1 MKGDLVTRLLLET
14 QQFDDNLAKATKSVR
29 GFSQQGQGLS
39 SVLGGLKGVVGKLA
53 IGIGAATSATE
64 VFNKTIASS
73 QTLTD
78 NFAIITEQATSVVD
92 SFFNSLATGDFSG
105 FLSGLSNVIDAARE
119 ASIALD
125 DLATHQIFN
134 NPKYAKFDLR
144 QAEITRTLRNPKS
157 TEAQKA
163 QARRDQDQLNKE
175 RTKAAQDDANA
186 YSRAF
191 IATFNKNLAKNGA
204 SKRWA
209 KALISDIQNQGED
222 YYKWNAAQ
230 LKKVEKELAKETTVV
245 KTTDPYYG
253 VNQTSYIYSKRGKQ
267 LLEEVRARRALAE
280 TSDEDLQT
288 SMQFAAEAYRSQA
301 KAINQETAG
310 YRAYYKGLTG
320 GGRSRTGG
328 RSKSDR
334 EQDKRTELQ
343 KIIDE
348 INQLVADRDY
358 KIQLGINTDQAK
370 KEIDKLKKDIKN
382 KQTDFLTIG
391 YNLLTYGSP
400 SQIQDFINQMIKQ
413 RDNST
418 TDEEYK
424 SWDIAIQKFQNSLDR
439 FTGKLSQVIPQ
450 LSQFNG
456 QAKGGAEDISLFRE
470 RLRDLRKTW
479 DETNKQLIEATS
491 KGVLQSDLDYEA
503 LKERKQLLRE
513 SEYDALFQKYLDS
526 IDRETYYKYLTGREL
541 YVEGVDKKTIDRLE
555 SLKNDLAD
563 GMQQLEKAILYL
575 ATRGLAGSTNWYER
589 YRLSPSEQVEQQHIR
604 NIEELTNI
612 SQAFNQA
619 LLDLDEQG
627 KVKPFTLKL
636 TVPADVK
643 EDLAKNL
650 SNPDKS
656 FFAQFFKQ
664 KELDQF
670 SNQLKQSL
678 ENAYSDANISI
689 NIDRTKEELTN
700 AIKFIT
706 PTLSAEQFTLVLT
719 RITEDIKNYKNQ
731 INSLR
736 FDLFVDGANAVS
748 NLGDSFES
756 LNSVLDSNASIFKK
770 VSTTISTLIG
780 VFTSIQRIVETVKSI
795 NEVSNTLNQA
805 YGAGDR
811 VLKGV
816 IDYST
821 QAELLS
827 QSTTGT
833 TQETLASTEL
843 ASSKTAEAAA
853 HTANAT
859 AIGAETGAM
868 TGLATSQAAATAS
881 ALALYAATKK
891 AAAASIFAA
900 HAYIP
905 FAGVGIASG
914 FVAEM
919 EGVLAAIGAF
929 ANGGIVGGTSYSGD
943 KILTR
948 LNSGEM
954 VLNRTQQGNLFNLL
968 NNGIGG
974 TGQVEFK
981 IKGQELV
988 GVLNN
993 YNNKFNKV
1001 K

>member
-29 GFSQQGQGLS
+29 GFSQQGSGLN
-39 SVLGGLKGVVGKLA
+39 SVLGGLGKTLGKLA
-53 IGIGAATSATE
+53 TGIGFATNAADA
-64 VFNKTIASS
+64 FNKTIDSS
-73 QTLTD
+73 QTFTD
-78 NFAIITEQATSVVD
+78 FFNKTILQATTAVD
-92 SFFNSLATGDFSG
+92 TFYFS
-105 FLSGLSNVIDAARE
+105 LSNGDISNFLNNMNSAIQAAGQL
-119 ASIALD
+119 ADILD
-125 DLATHQIFN
+125 DLETFNIFKS
-134 NPKYAKFDLR
+134 PQMAKFERDR
-144 QAEITRTLRNPKS
+144 ARAEEILKNPKS
-157 TEAQKA
+157 TSQQKQAARASLDQINKDQLRLSQQSAQKNFNA
-163 QARRDQDQLNKE
+163 FMGTLNTQFAKANVNPRISRMITKGLQNGGYDYYIASNKRLEKLEKDRAKIYAR
-175 RTKAAQDDANA
+175 A
-186 YSRAF
+186 
-191 IATFNKNLAKNGA
+191 AKNGYQGG
-204 SKRWA
+204 RINWW
-209 KALISDIQNQGED
+209 GED
-222 YYKWNAAQ
+222 EYWGRKVLAQ
-230 LKKVEKELAKETTVV
+230 TNDKDLIASTQYLTQAYNDET
-245 KTTDPYYG
+245 KM
-253 VNQTSYIYSKRGKQ
+253 
-267 LLEEVRARRALAE
+267 VRDR
-280 TSDEDLQT
+280 T
-288 SMQFAAEAYRSQA
+288 RS
-301 KAINQETAG
+301 N
-310 YRAYYKGLTG
+310 RAYYKGLTG

-439 FTGKLSQVIPQ
+439 FTGKIQQVIPQ

-456 QAKGGAEDISLFRE
+456 QAKGGAEDISLFRD

-479 DETNKQLIEATS
+479 DETNKQLIDATA

-503 LKERKQLLRE
+503 LRNRKQLLRE
-513 SEYDALFQKYLDS
+513 SEYDALYQKYLDS
-526 IDRETYYKYLTGREL
+526 IDREEYYKNLTGREL

-555 SLKNDLAD
+555 SLKNELAD

-589 YRLSPSEQVEQQHIR
+589 YRLSPLEQQEQNHIR
-604 NIEELTNI
+604 NIDELTNI

-627 KVKPFTLKL
+627 KVKPFTIKF

-643 EDLAKNL
+643 EELAKELN
-650 SNPDKS
+650 NPNS
-656 FFAQFFKQ
+656 FYAKLFNQ

-670 SNQLKQSL
+670 SKQLSQSL
-678 ENAYSDANISI
+678 SNAYSDAEISI
-689 NIDRTKEELTN
+689 NIDRTKEQLTN

-706 PTLSAEQFTLVLT
+706 PTLSAEQFSLVFV
-719 RITEDIKNYKNQ
+719 RITEDIKNYQ
-731 INSLR
+731 AQLNSLR

-748 NLGDSFES
+748 SLGDSFES

-795 NEVSNTLNQA
+795 SEVSNTLSDAKGISN
-805 YGAGDR
+805 R
-811 VLKGV
+811 VLKG
-816 IDYST
+816 ILDYSD
-821 QAELLS
+821 QAQLLS
-827 QSTTGT
+827 QSTAGT

-914 FVAEM
+914 LVAEM

>member
-39 SVLGGLKGVVGKLA
+39 SVLGGLGKTVGKLA
-53 IGIGAATSATE
+53 AGIGVATTATE
-64 VFNKTIASS
+64 FFNKSISASDVVS
-73 QTLTD
+73 DSFDQTL
-78 NFAIITEQATSVVD
+78 ASVTSTVD
-92 SFFNSLATGDFSG
+92 AFFSSLSQGDFTI
-105 FLSGLSNVIDAARE
+105 FLNGLNSIISAARE
-119 ASIALD
+119 AAQALD
-125 DLATHQIFN
+125 DLGSFKIFQSKELADIDLEISRNRLRLRKNPNDKQAAQNLRDQEQKKRDLLNRESTKALKAYTATVKRNARVNGASSVSDADLEKYLPRFLTTKGYEDAQRMYKDFKNKIDKDASTRYSYNQYGYPVPNGVVYGKTAQNIKN
-134 NPKYAKFDLR
+134 NPLYQIVSSIVHTPEKLH
-144 QAEITRTLRNPKS
+144 S
-157 TEAQKA
+157 EAVQLYV
-163 QARRDQDQLNKE
+163 QARRAEQEANEQELRDVRYLRGG
-175 RTKAAQDDANA
+175 RTK
-186 YSRAF
+186 S
-191 IATFNKNLAKNGA
+191 
-204 SKRWA
+204 
-209 KALISDIQNQGED
+209 
-222 YYKWNAAQ
+222 
-230 LKKVEKELAKETTVV
+230 
-245 KTTDPYYG
+245 
-253 VNQTSYIYSKRGKQ
+253 
-267 LLEEVRARRALAE
+267 
-280 TSDEDLQT
+280 
-288 SMQFAAEAYRSQA
+288 
-301 KAINQETAG
+301 
-310 YRAYYKGLTG
+310 
-320 GGRSRTGG
+320 GG

-424 SWDIAIQKFQNSLDR
+424 SWDVAIQKFQNSLDR
-439 FTGKLSQVIPQ
+439 FTGKIQQVIPQ
-450 LSQFNG
+450 LAEFTG
-456 QAKGGAEDISLFRE
+456 QAKGSAEDISLFRE
-470 RLRDLRKTW
+470 RLRELRKTW

-513 SEYDALFQKYLDS
+513 SEYDALLKKYLDS
-526 IDRETYYKYLTGREL
+526 IDREAYYKNLTGREL
-541 YVEGVDKKTIDRLE
+541 YVEGADKNTIDRLE

-589 YRLSPSEQVEQQHIR
+589 YKLSPLEQQEQKHIR
-604 NIEELTNI
+604 NIDELTNI

-827 QSTTGT
+827 QFTAGT
-833 TQETLASTEL
+833 TQETLASPEL

-868 TGLATSQAAATAS
+868 TGLATSQTAATTS

-905 FAGVGIASG
+905 FAGVGIATG
-914 FVAEM
+914 LVAEM